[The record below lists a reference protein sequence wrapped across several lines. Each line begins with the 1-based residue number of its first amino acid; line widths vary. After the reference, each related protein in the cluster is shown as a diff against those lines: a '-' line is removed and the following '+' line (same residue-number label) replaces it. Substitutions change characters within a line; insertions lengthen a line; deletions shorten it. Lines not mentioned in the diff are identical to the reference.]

1 VLSRRLLAVGLI
13 VTCAVLAGCDDP
25 SAAPSVVRPGAPD
38 FGRPV
43 SPDSGTSSSPA
54 RPGEPAAGR
63 DPDDVAFLR
72 DMMVH
77 HSQAIVMA
85 EWARTRARNPSVRA
99 LAERIRVGQQPEIDA
114 MRATL
119 TGWGEPAP
127 DLAHARHEDHTGMP
141 GMASPAELAALERS
155 TGTAFDAMFLRLMI
169 RHHQGAVTMSR
180 TVADTGQDLRT
191 GDLAQ
196 EIGITQ
202 TKEIATMRKLQGTL

>member
-1 VLSRRLLAVGLI
+1 MTIAV
-13 VTCAVLAGCDDP
+13 VTGCD
-25 SAAPSVVRPGAPD
+25 
-38 FGRPV
+38 
-43 SPDSGTSSSPA
+43 SSSPA
-54 RPGEPAAGR
+54 PAGGGPSAASGVRP

-114 MRATL
+114 MRAML

-127 DLAHARHEDHTGMP
+127 DLTHTQHENHSGMP
-141 GMASPAELAALERS
+141 GMASPAELATLERS
-155 TGTAFDAMFLRLMI
+155 TGTAFDRMFLRLMI

-180 TVADTGQDLRT
+180 TLADTGRDLRT
-191 GDLAQ
+191 GDLA
-196 EIGITQ
+196 EELAVTQ
-202 TKEIATMRKLQGTL
+202 IKEIATMHRLQGML